1 MKENKRGC
9 GCAVTAVIVGLIL
22 LVAGALAGWYL
33 LGKYKPSTELADKGK
48 LFGIKSGQ
56 VALVLDNELQDTK
69 AIYEDNQVYLP
80 VDWVNEYLNQRF
92 YWMRMKSFWCM
103 RCRIPLSM
111 RMPGQWAVRGRF

>member
-48 LFGIKSGQ
+48 LFGITSGQ
-56 VALVLDNELQDTK
+56 VDLVLDNELQDTK

-92 YWMRMKSFWCM
+92 YWDENEKLLVYALPDSIVYADARW
-103 RCRIPLSM
+103 
-111 RMPGQWAVRGRF
+111 V

>member
-22 LVAGALAGWYL
+22 LVAGALVGWYL
-33 LGKYKPSTELADKGK
+33 LGKYKPSSELADKGK

-80 VDWVNEYLNQRF
+80 VGWVNEYLNQRF
-92 YWMRMKSFWCM
+92 YWDENEKLLVYALPDSIVYADAETMGS
-103 RCRIPLSM
+103 
-111 RMPGQWAVRGRF
+111 